1 MKFKLGNTNQFVE
14 VEIIYS
20 VREAQY
26 IDEYF
31 ICTEDLLNEYDIT
44 VSKFVKFLKQD
55 LEYHDPDY
63 KAAFELW
70 SSNRPLSS
78 KNSLKNTPNFQLDK
92 VSKIITADEETII
105 DEDLL
110 NKNHEGDTR

>member
-1 MKFKLGNTNQFVE
+1 M
-14 VEIIYS
+14 
-20 VREAQY
+20 
-26 IDEYF
+26 
-31 ICTEDLLNEYDIT
+31 
-44 VSKFVKFLKQD
+44 
-55 LEYHDPDY
+55 
-63 KAAFELW
+63 
-70 SSNRPLSS
+70 S